1 MPRETDKREV
11 YEAIVDAAERLLDRY
26 GYGKMTMSDLAEEAG
41 IGVGTTYL
49 HFSGKA
55 DVALAVVARF
65 AQTHLERLEE
75 IADGPGTAAERLRE
89 MLISRVFLRFDM
101 ARCQRHPMDE
111 FARDI
116 KAAIGTRCVP
126 WKENEEALYARILEE
141 GRAAG
146 VLACEDVGATV
157 DALFTATYALLPH
170 NLKPEEF
177 QRPEETRQRTVR
189 LVALLMRGLRPGGP
203 GDTDGKT
210 EDAI

>member
-1 MPRETDKREV
+1 MSKETEKREV
-11 YEAIVDAAERLLDRY
+11 QESIIDAAERLLDRY

-65 AQTHLERLEE
+65 HQGHMERLEQ
-75 IADGPGTAAERLRE
+75 IARGGGTAAERLE
-89 MLISRVFLRFDM
+89 TMLIGRVLLRFDK

-126 WKENEEALYARILEE
+126 WKEDEAALYGRVLDE

-146 VLACEDVGATV
+146 EFAFDDVGATV
-157 DALFTATYALLPH
+157 QALFTATYALLPH
-170 NLKPEEF
+170 NLKPEELAH
-177 QRPEETRQRTVR
+177 PEEVRRRTES
-189 LVALLMRGLRPGGP
+189 LVTLLMRGLRPCGP
-203 GDTDGKT
+203 DETNGKT
-210 EDAI
+210 EDAT